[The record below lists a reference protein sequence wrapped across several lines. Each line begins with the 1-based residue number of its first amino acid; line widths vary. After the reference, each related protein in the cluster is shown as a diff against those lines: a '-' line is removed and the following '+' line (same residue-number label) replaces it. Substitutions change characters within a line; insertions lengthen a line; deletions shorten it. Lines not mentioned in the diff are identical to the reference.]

1 MNSRH
6 TSFRA
11 LLACKTVPAKFQCCI
26 IFCWTLCLHFML
38 NYATWQ
44 KRYFFPLC
52 VFFGIAYTNLVH
64 RFNVRRYA
72 SEKLMDKSRENESCP
87 YGKLRKLTPFVI
99 QRKLVHVNNK
109 KKLSI
114 ERWQKKMQSHVSF
127 VLRRRTKS
135 AQIVMMMCIFVA
147 KSI

>member
-1 MNSRH
+1 M
-6 TSFRA
+6 
-11 LLACKTVPAKFQCCI
+11 AKEV
-26 IFCWTLCLHFML
+26 
-38 NYATWQ
+38 
-44 KRYFFPLC
+44 FFPT
-52 VFFGIAYTNLVH
+52 VRFFGIAYTNLVH
-64 RFNVRRYA
+64 HFNVRRYA